1 MPARPLSRLPRAITA
16 SLAAGALTLAATASA
31 GAAPYN
37 VETSRHCDC
46 GARVGSGPPGQL
58 SMRANDVAARGQKA
72 STAEPAPGQPTWPL
86 HPRPLHSTSSQQVAS
101 SAGNDF
107 HWDDAGIGAAG
118 ALGVMLAGL
127 GGSLVLR
134 RRHALGST
142 TAA

>member
-16 SLAAGALTLAATASA
+16 SLAAGALTLAATTSA

-46 GARVGSGPPGQL
+46 GARVGSAPPAQL
-58 SMRANDVAARGQKA
+58 ATRATGVVARGETA
-72 STAEPAPGQPTWPL
+72 PTAEPAPGQPTWPL
-86 HPRPLHSTSSQQVAS
+86 YPRPLHSTSSQQVAS
-101 SAGNDF
+101 SVGDDF

-127 GGSLVLR
+127 GGALVLR

-142 TAA
+142 TPA